1 MKKWKLK
8 LMKQAA
14 EQLPQGKQMVRQLG
28 ADILKVNPVA
38 KDNAGLP
45 LDPKKYYMAP
55 APKSNFRAVKKYF
68 KNPESRKEL
77 NEIKK

>member
-38 KDNAGLP
+38 KDNAGLL
-45 LDPKKYYMAP
+45 LDPKNTTWHQHLKVISGQLKSISRI
-55 APKSNFRAVKKYF
+55 PKIERS
-68 KNPESRKEL
+68 
-77 NEIKK
+77 